1 MANNSFEYGVQNI
14 KYDGQRTSIPKE
26 INNVKDKLVG
36 NFSIRECFFIVT
48 AIVVF
53 YFTLK
58 LFSGIS
64 YLKEYSLII
73 SAILSLIPIGI
84 GFYKVNGFTMSDL
97 FLFLNVNLRLSSP
110 SRYPTMRNEYEKLEA
125 IHFSKQKKF
134 KEKWRFR
141 RKKLRFTKARG
152 R

>member
-1 MANNSFEYGVQNI
+1 MASNSFEYGVQNI

-48 AIVVF
+48 SIVVF

-58 LFSGIS
+58 LFLGIS

-84 GFYKVNGFTMSDL
+84 GFYKVNGFTMSEL

-110 SRYPTMRNEYEKLEA
+110 SRYPTMRNEYEKLES

-141 RKKLRFTKARG
+141 RKKLKFTKARG

>member
-1 MANNSFEYGVQNI
+1 MASNSFEYGVQNI

-58 LFSGIS
+58 FFSGIS

-84 GFYKVNGFTMSDL
+84 GFYKVNGFTMSEL

-125 IHFSKQKKF
+125 IQFSKQKKF
-134 KEKWRFR
+134 NEKWRLR
-141 RKKLRFTKARG
+141 RKKLKFTKANG

>member
-1 MANNSFEYGVQNI
+1 MASNSFEYGVQNI

-84 GFYKVNGFTMSDL
+84 GFYKVNGFTMSE
-97 FLFLNVNLRLSSP
+97 FFSNLKGICPIHHSKMRLYKRKP
-110 SRYPTMRNEYEKLEA
+110 
-125 IHFSKQKKF
+125 FS
-134 KEKWRFR
+134 
-141 RKKLRFTKARG
+141 
-152 R
+152 

>member
-1 MANNSFEYGVQNI
+1 MASNSFEYGVQNI

-84 GFYKVNGFTMSDL
+84 GFYKVNGFTMSEL

-125 IHFSKQKKF
+125 IPFSKQKKF

-141 RKKLRFTKARG
+141 RKKLKFTKARG